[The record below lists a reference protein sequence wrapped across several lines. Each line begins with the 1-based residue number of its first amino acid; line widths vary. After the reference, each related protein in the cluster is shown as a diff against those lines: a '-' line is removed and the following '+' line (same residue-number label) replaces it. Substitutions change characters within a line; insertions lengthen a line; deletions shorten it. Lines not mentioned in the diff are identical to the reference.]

1 VTISTLPDSAVV
13 QGKKL
18 HGVSETTLVKEIA
31 FVVIESLLAWLSSL
45 EEDERSVFLEAM
57 TDEESWLCYSL
68 LRDYYV
74 ARPEA
79 KRTKSGADAL
89 EPSAR
94 ISAYRSGRSPDWLK
108 VKKSGLLGGEAE
120 AEEDWGH

>member
-1 VTISTLPDSAVV
+1 MLTHAELLSTPDQIRALAERLRQKRVIGFDTEFIRENTFYPIV
-13 QGKKL
+13 
-18 HGVSETTLVKEIA
+18 EILQVA
-31 FVVIESLLAWLSSL
+31 
-45 EEDERSVFLEAM
+45 